1 MSQPPAKR
9 RRTQFSVAE
18 KKEIVA
24 YKTDHPTATQDE
36 IATRF
41 TRDWGKQVGR
51 STVSD
56 ILCDKEKWSSVPKD
70 GDSSLRQ
77 RSGKHEKLE
86 QALYRWFTDVRSS
99 MTTCCLTKHV
109 HGHFLVLNC
118 YVNVVK
124 WNVLHEIKY

>member
-18 KKEIVA
+18 KK
-24 YKTDHPTATQDE
+24 KRSSPTDHPTATQDE
-36 IATRF
+36 IVTRF
-41 TRDWGKQVGR
+41 ARDWGKHVGR

-56 ILCDKEKWSSVPKD
+56 ILRDKEKWSSVPKN

-109 HGHFLVLNC
+109 HGHRLSC
-118 YVNVVK
+118 S
-124 WNVLHEIKY
+124 

>member
-24 YKTDHPTATQDE
+24 YRPSDTATATQDE

-41 TRDWGKQVGR
+41 ARDWGKHVGR

-56 ILCDKEKWSSVPKD
+56 ILRDKEKWSSVPKN
-70 GDSSLRQ
+70 GDSSL
-77 RSGKHEKLE
+77 
-86 QALYRWFTDVRSS
+86 
-99 MTTCCLTKHV
+99 
-109 HGHFLVLNC
+109 
-118 YVNVVK
+118 
-124 WNVLHEIKY
+124 